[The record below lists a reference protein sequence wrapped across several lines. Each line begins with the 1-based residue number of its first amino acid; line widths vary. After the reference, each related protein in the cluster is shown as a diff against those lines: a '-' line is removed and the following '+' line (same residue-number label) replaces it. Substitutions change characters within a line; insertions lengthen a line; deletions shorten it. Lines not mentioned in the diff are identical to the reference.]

1 MTTRVGGA
9 LGDAR
14 APLLDRIDHE
24 LPTRAAPPAP
34 ARARAETFEAKALAL
49 AACFV
54 GLQGSYVTWGFLQE
68 KVMTQRY
75 APGMFPSSVFLVCA
89 NRSLA
94 LLVGFYLAGS
104 LSTIFGAAGFWEP
117 TIALGPLT
125 VTELITRRYYSR
137 PLEQRSQTIRLLNDW

>member
-89 NRSLA
+89 RTA
-94 LLVGFYLAGS
+94 LS
-104 LSTIFGAAGFWEP
+104 S
-117 TIALGPLT
+117 
-125 VTELITRRYYSR
+125 YYH
-137 PLEQRSQTIRLLNDW
+137 QYH